1 MLTESLTSGHFLMEI
16 LIFEMK
22 ESNFYNMKLST
33 RIISTSI
40 VVMMC
45 CYEQINAQDNPNL
58 IIIYTDDQGSVDF
71 NSYGA
76 KDLVRPNM
84 DAWEMPEPLQIVKLE
99 VSIPLLNSL
108 IKCLNVLNS
117 FKIWNK

>member
-22 ESNFYNMKLST
+22 ESNFKNMKLST
-33 RIISTSI
+33 LVKSISI
-40 VVMMC
+40 VLMMC
-45 CYEQINAQDNPNL
+45 CYEQINAQDKPNL